1 MHRRTF
7 LQTATASVL
16 FAMIRNEISL
26 AEGGAAAPEDAMLA
40 PFAGPYGGVPP
51 FDRARIGDFKP
62 AILKAMDMQRAEI
75 AAIVGNTDAPTFENT
90 LVALEDSGRPLGR
103 VTSILRTFTS
113 AKNDKAMQAVEQE
126 MAPVLAAFEDEIV
139 QNEALFQ
146 RIKAVWD
153 GRAEAKL
160 DGEQARL
167 LEVVWRMFTRQGAAL
182 GAKEKERLKEINGR
196 LATLYTTFSQNQLAD
211 EEEQMVVLENESD
224 LAGLPESLAA
234 AARATAEAKGLKGKW
249 AITNT
254 RSSVEPF
261 LVYSTK
267 RDLREKVW
275 RMFVLRGDSP
285 GKHDNKPVIREILTL
300 RAERAKLLGFA
311 SHAHWKTDDSM
322 AKKPE
327 AALALMMKVWPAA
340 AKRSREEIAD
350 MQKVADAGKA
360 GHAIAPWDYRHYAE
374 KVRKAKYDLDQN
386 EVKSYLQL
394 EKMCEAMFWVA
405 GEVKEVPVYH
415 PDVRVFAVMR
425 GSEQVGLFYFDPFA
439 RDGKKSG
446 AWMSEYRTQEAF
458 KAPVTPIISNNSNY
472 VKGEPGKPVLIS
484 WDDATTLFH
493 EFGHALH
500 GLLSR
505 VRYPRLAGTNTLT
518 DFVEFPSQLLEHWL
532 MTPEVLKRFAIH
544 YESGKPI
551 PGELVAKIQ
560 AAENFNQ
567 GFATVEYMLAAI
579 YDMKIH
585 MATDAANIDPI
596 AFEKAMLAELNAPSE
611 IVMRHR
617 PPHFGHVF
625 SGDGYAAGY
634 YSYLWADTLTADAG
648 EAFSR
653 GAGYYDKPTAKR
665 LEDAVLSVGNSIEP
679 EEAFRKFRGRDVDTD
694 ALMRDRGFIPG

>member
-7 LQTATASVL
+7 LHTATASFV
-16 FAMIRNEISL
+16 FAMIRNDISL
-26 AEGGAAAPEDAMLA
+26 AEQGATAPEDAMLA

-103 VTSILRTFTS
+103 ATSILRTFTS

-160 DGEQARL
+160 DGEQTRL

-267 RDLREKVW
+267 RDLREKGW
-275 RMFVLRGDSP
+275 RLFVVRGDSP

-386 EVKSYLQL
+386 EVKTYLQL
-394 EKMCEAMFWVA
+394 EKMCEARVGGA
-405 GEVKEVPVYH
+405 GE
-415 PDVRVFAVMR
+415 
-425 GSEQVGLFYFDPFA
+425 
-439 RDGKKSG
+439 
-446 AWMSEYRTQEAF
+446 
-458 KAPVTPIISNNSNY
+458 
-472 VKGEPGKPVLIS
+472 
-484 WDDATTLFH
+484 
-493 EFGHALH
+493 
-500 GLLSR
+500 
-505 VRYPRLAGTNTLT
+505 
-518 DFVEFPSQLLEHWL
+518 
-532 MTPEVLKRFAIH
+532 
-544 YESGKPI
+544 
-551 PGELVAKIQ
+551 
-560 AAENFNQ
+560 
-567 GFATVEYMLAAI
+567 
-579 YDMKIH
+579 
-585 MATDAANIDPI
+585 
-596 AFEKAMLAELNAPSE
+596 
-611 IVMRHR
+611 
-617 PPHFGHVF
+617 
-625 SGDGYAAGY
+625 
-634 YSYLWADTLTADAG
+634 
-648 EAFSR
+648 
-653 GAGYYDKPTAKR
+653 
-665 LEDAVLSVGNSIEP
+665 
-679 EEAFRKFRGRDVDTD
+679 
-694 ALMRDRGFIPG
+694 

>member
-1 MHRRTF
+1 
-7 LQTATASVL
+7 
-16 FAMIRNEISL
+16 MIRNEISL

-40 PFAGPYGGVPP
+40 PFAGPFGGVPP
-51 FDRARIGDFKP
+51 FDRVKVGDFKP
-62 AILKAMDMQRAEI
+62 AILKAMDLQRAEI
-75 AAIVGNTDAPTFENT
+75 AAIVGNAEAPTFENT
-90 LVALEDSGRPLGR
+90 LVTLEDSGRPLGR
-103 VTSILRTFTS
+103 VTSILRTLTS

-139 QNEALFQ
+139 QNVPLFQ

-153 GRAEAKL
+153 GRANAKL
-160 DGEQARL
+160 DAEQARL
-167 LEVVWRMFTRQGAAL
+167 LEVVYRMFTRQGAAL
-182 GAKEKERLKEINGR
+182 GTSEKARLKEIKGR

-224 LAGLPESLAA
+224 LAGLPAPLAA

-275 RMFVLRGDSP
+275 RMFVLRGDSA
-285 GKHDNKPVIREILTL
+285 GRHDNKPIIREILTL
-300 RAERAKLLGFA
+300 RAERSKLLGFA

-322 AKKPE
+322 AKTPE
-327 AALALMMKVWPAA
+327 ATLALMMKVWPAA

-350 MQKVADAGKA
+350 MQKVADAEKA

-405 GEVKEVPVYH
+405 GELFGIRFEPVQGVPVYH
-415 PDVRVFAVMR
+415 PDVRVFTVMR

-458 KAPVTPIISNNSNY
+458 KSAITPIISNNSNY
-472 VKGEPGKPVLIS
+472 VKGEAGKPVLIS

-500 GLLSR
+500 GLLSK

-532 MTPEVLKRFAIH
+532 MTPQVLNRFAIH
-544 YESGKPI
+544 YETGKAI
-551 PGELVAKIQ
+551 PAELVAKIQ

-585 MATDAANIDPI
+585 MVTDAAKIDPI
-596 AFEKAMLAELNAPSE
+596 AFEKETLAELDAPSE

-617 PPHFGHVF
+617 PPQFGHVF

-653 GAGYYDKPTAKR
+653 GGGYYDKPTAKR
-665 LEDAVLSVGNSIEP
+665 LEDAVLSVGNSIGS

-694 ALMRDRGFIPG
+694 ALMRDRGFIAG